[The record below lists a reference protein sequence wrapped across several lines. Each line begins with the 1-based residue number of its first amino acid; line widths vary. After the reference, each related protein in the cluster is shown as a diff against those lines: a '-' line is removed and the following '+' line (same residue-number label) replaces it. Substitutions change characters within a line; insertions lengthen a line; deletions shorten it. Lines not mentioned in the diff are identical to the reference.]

1 MTGAGILTLSVFG
14 AALAAPSLCAGD
26 LSRYREFQLGMNLP
40 AVVKANF
47 RP

>member
-14 AALAAPSLCAGD
+14 AALAAPSLCA
-26 LSRYREFQLGMNLP
+26 RYREFQLGMNLP